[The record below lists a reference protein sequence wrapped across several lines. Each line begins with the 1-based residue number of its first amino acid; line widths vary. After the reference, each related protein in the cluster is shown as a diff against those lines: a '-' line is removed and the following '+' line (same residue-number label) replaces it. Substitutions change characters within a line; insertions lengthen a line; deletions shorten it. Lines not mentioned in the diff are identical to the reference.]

1 MEELNYQSLMIGDLV
16 YDGNSIAQVTGI
28 TCDGIIETTHNQSSN
43 IEIIRAIPL
52 SVEIL
57 EKIGFEYINDEY
69 GCWLLGKIELREREP
84 YNGLFEVE
92 INIAKETIYIHYVHE
107 LQHVLKLCGS
117 QKDVVL

>member
-1 MEELNYQSLMIGDLV
+1 MKIEELTVEDWV

-43 IEIIRAIPL
+43 IEIIRPIPL

-57 EKIGFEYINDEY
+57 EKNGFEYINDEY
-69 GCWLLGKIELREREP
+69 GCWLLGKIELREREQ

-92 INIAKETIYIHYVHE
+92 INIAKETTYIHYLHE
-107 LQHVLKLCGS
+107 LQHALRLCEIEKKIVL
-117 QKDVVL
+117 

>member
-69 GCWLLGKIELREREP
+69 GC
-84 YNGLFEVE
+84 
-92 INIAKETIYIHYVHE
+92 
-107 LQHVLKLCGS
+107 
-117 QKDVVL
+117 

>member
-1 MEELNYQSLMIGDLV
+1 MVGDLI
-16 YDGNSIAQVTGI
+16 YDGNSIAQVTGN

-43 IEIIRAIPL
+43 IEIIRPIPL
-52 SVEIL
+52 SAEIL

-92 INIAKETIYIHYVHE
+92 INIAKETTYIHYLHE

-117 QKDVVL
+117 QKEIVL

>member
-1 MEELNYQSLMIGDLV
+1 MKVNELMIGDWV

-28 TCDGIIETTHNQSSN
+28 TYDGIIETTHNQSSN
-43 IEIIRAIPL
+43 IEIIRPIPL
-52 SVEIL
+52 SAEIL

-69 GCWLLGKIELREREP
+69 GCWLLSKIELREREP

-107 LQHVLKLCGS
+107 LQHILKLCGS
-117 QKDVVL
+117 QKEIVL

>member
-1 MEELNYQSLMIGDLV
+1 MRIEELMVGDWL

-43 IEIIRAIPL
+43 IELIRPIPL
-52 SVEIL
+52 TIEIL
-57 EKIGFEYINDEY
+57 EKNGFEYICDEY

-92 INIAKETIYIHYVHE
+92 INIAKETTYIHYVHE
-107 LQHVLKLCGS
+107 LQHLLKLCGI
-117 QKDVVL
+117 QKKIVL